1 MKKKWQQNSH
11 HLWLRQTNIHEQIE
25 SEVGELQWKVEWL
38 WDQIINMQK
47 QMSWDITGI
56 LTSFCIIP
64 AKFIQQNYTWE
75 QVKYLLQDLQGML
88 WDDKIWLASEGSDLV
103 NRCHYLMTWPLTKA
117 ACIKSRSSPWPLAFS
132 PFLALQPSTLL
143 WFSKIFL
150 RSGSVNLDLSSPQNY
165 KKWVSLWNT
174 QPTVFL

>member
-25 SEVGELQWKVEWL
+25 SEVEELQWKVEWL

-75 QVKYLLQDLQGML
+75 QIKYLLQDLQGML
-88 WDDKIWLASEGSDLV
+88 WDGPDKIWLASEGSDLE

-117 ACIKSRSSPWPLAFS
+117 ACIKSRSSPLA
-132 PFLALQPSTLL
+132 PCFLSLSGPSTFHLAVIQQDLPQIWVCQPWSFQPSEL
-143 WFSKIFL
+143 
-150 RSGSVNLDLSSPQNY
+150 
-165 KKWVSLWNT
+165 
-174 QPTVFL
+174 